1 MSLARR
7 FVLGSVYLG
16 AGSWLAY
23 LLNFGMQ
30 IAIARLLG
38 PSAFGLYAFCFA
50 INEFLNIVGAFSLN
64 FALIQSREESQSH
77 YDTAFAICAGLGGLG
92 LLLAAC
98 VAPILGAARSSE
110 AAWILV
116 VMAFARI
123 PRLLSQVSEAHL
135 ERALRYGAL
144 SVSTTLASVLPNV
157 VAVGLAWIGL
167 GAWSLAL
174 RDLLMTSLLLVMTLL
189 WSGYRFRAR
198 VERRSWNELMSFS
211 RPMFVSRGLEIA
223 IERLDSLA
231 VGALLG
237 NTATALYHQARF
249 LSEAGFVATRPVE
262 RTSFNVYA
270 RLQDDPV
277 RLARAYAL
285 VNYFLVRVML
295 AGAAVL
301 LIFPA
306 ETVRLLLGEEWAE
319 VAPILRWLALYAG
332 LLPLF
337 HNVKVLFHGLG
348 RVGLMVRVRI
358 VQAVFFSGAVLAAT
372 LAGSTRGVA
381 AGLLVTTL
389 LGLAL
394 AWRQA
399 ARLVDV
405 APLRLLAMP
414 LLLLV
419 ACAGLF
425 AALHAAGVLAWVPW
439 AMRPFLPPLVYLLGI
454 LAVEQETLIGELRY
468 LAGQLRRRV

>member
-1 MSLARR
+1 
-7 FVLGSVYLG
+7 
-16 AGSWLAY
+16 
-23 LLNFGMQ
+23 MQ
-30 IAIARLLG
+30 IVIARMLG

-64 FALIQSREESQSH
+64 FALVQSREESQSH

-98 VAPILGAARSSE
+98 VAPILGSQRSSE

-144 SVSTTLASVLPNV
+144 SVSTSVASVVPNV
-157 VAVGLAWIGL
+157 VAVGLAWLGL

-174 RDLLMTSLLLVMTLL
+174 RDLLMTTLLLVMTLL
-189 WSGYRFRAR
+189 WSGYRFQAR
-198 VERRSWNELMSFS
+198 IERRSWRQLMSFS
-211 RPMFVSRGLEIA
+211 RPMFVSRGLEIV

-231 VGALLG
+231 IGVLLG
-237 NTATALYHQARF
+237 NQATGFYHQARF
-249 LSEAGFVATRPVE
+249 LSEAGFVATRPIE
-262 RTSFNVYA
+262 RTSFNIYS
-270 RLQDDPV
+270 RLQDDPA
-277 RLARAYAL
+277 RLARSYTL
-285 VNYFLVRVML
+285 VNYFLLRMML

-301 LIFPA
+301 LIFPG

-358 VQAVFFSGAVLAAT
+358 VQAVFFAGAVLAAT
-372 LAGSTRGVA
+372 LAGSITGVA
-381 AGLLVTTL
+381 AGLLATTL
-389 LGLAL
+389 LALGL

-405 APLRLLAMP
+405 APLRMLATP
-414 LLLLV
+414 LLLLG
-419 ACAGLF
+419 ACAGVF
-425 AALHAAGVLAWVPW
+425 AALHAAGVLACVPW
-439 AMRPFLPPLVYLLGI
+439 VARPFLPPVVYLLGL
-454 LAVEQETLIGELRY
+454 LAVEQETLLGELRY
-468 LAGQLRRRV
+468 LADQLRRGA